1 MDRMAWIA
9 GAFGAGA
16 GYWAFGIMDGWVWMA
31 GLFGLVAVGAALWI
45 VIIRRLRKNHPET
58 YESLG
63 SPTAMQTNIVSND
76 RLLIRWI
83 RKGQYKSLGDGNFT
97 LLCRIER
104 IINPFM
110 KAWFFGPL
118 IILAFNLI
126 ILAFKLLTS

>member
-31 GLFGLVAVGAALWI
+31 GLFGMVAVNGAVGGVMI
-45 VIIRRLRKNHPET
+45 HRLRKNHPET

-63 SPTAMQTNIVSND
+63 SPTAMQTNIVAND

-104 IINPFM
+104 IINPFT